1 MQQDVQI
8 QSQQHLVQQQHQM
21 AVAQLR
27 HQQQVQKQP
36 EQQQQLQQLI
46 QHEAEVWIAKE
57 QQKRAILPGS
67 AGSLIY
73 TDHIPPLQSH
83 KVHTYYNDEC
93 SSRDFYL
100 CIYM

>member
-1 MQQDVQI
+1 
-8 QSQQHLVQQQHQM
+8 M

-27 HQQQVQKQP
+27 QQQQAQKQP

-46 QHEAEVWIAKE
+46 QQEAEVWIAKE
-57 QQKRAILPGS
+57 QQKRATLPGS
-67 AGSLIY
+67 AGGLIY
-73 TDHIPPLQSH
+73 TSYAPPPQSH
-83 KVHTYYNDEC
+83 KVYTCYSKEC